1 MNAQQYAEH
10 IKKAVESLG
19 DNAANIDVVYA
30 TDDEGNSFPEVG
42 FRPSIKYRL
51 KRDEDDNDYDDST
64 IYETVEE
71 FIEGC
76 CIPTTY
82 DEAMTEL
89 EPVLCIN

>member
-19 DNAANIDVVYA
+19 DNSANIKVVYGI
-30 TDDEGNSFPEVG
+30 DDEGNNFPEVN
-42 FRPSIKYRL
+42 FRPSIKYRP
-51 KRDEDDNDYDDST
+51 KCDDST

-71 FIEGC
+71 YIEGC

-82 DEAMTEL
+82 DEAMAEL